1 MPWTTISRPHRR
13 TTYVDAAY
21 CYRPIRVV
29 GRSVTLLSLAKTA
42 EPIEIPFGLK
52 TRMRPGNRVLN
63 GASCEGA
70 IIMGKDMGRREH
82 KFKRSRQ
89 LAPVCGYTDRKA
101 HDHTD

>member
-1 MPWTTISRPHRR
+1 M
-13 TTYVDAAY
+13 TTYVDAAC
-21 CYRPIRVV
+21 CYRPSRMV
-29 GRSVTLLSLAKTA
+29 GRSVTLLSPANTA

-63 GASCEGA
+63 RVLNGASCEGA
-70 IIMGKDMGRREH
+70 IIMGKDMGRRGH

-101 HDHTD
+101 HDHRD